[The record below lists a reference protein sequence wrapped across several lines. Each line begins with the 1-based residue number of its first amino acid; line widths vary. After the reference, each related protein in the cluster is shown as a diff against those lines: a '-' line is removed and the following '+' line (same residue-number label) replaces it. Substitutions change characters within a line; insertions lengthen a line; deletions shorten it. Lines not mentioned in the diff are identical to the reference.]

1 MSSLMR
7 FMPLSSALV
16 VGLVGATGCPE
27 PAQCRVDDDC
37 SFGEQCL
44 AESCFPLPGRTGGG
58 PRHIGGGRGAVGGG
72 NNTNNNNTTI
82 IVINTITPIIFI
94 ITNENYSMKIIGY
107 YHKISHH

>member
-37 SFGEQCL
+37 SFGEQCQ
-44 AESCFPLPGRTGGG
+44 
-58 PRHIGGGRGAVGGG
+58 
-72 NNTNNNNTTI
+72 
-82 IVINTITPIIFI
+82 
-94 ITNENYSMKIIGY
+94 
-107 YHKISHH
+107 